1 MRLLAVRW
9 QRWRR
14 IIFFCSQSE
23 QDWAP
28 EALHLHGP
36 SPHGE
41 RMAQT
46 TRQGGLRTWGHT
58 PVSANLGDVGGGAA
72 GPQKT

>member
-23 QDWAP
+23 QGWAP

-36 SPHGE
+36 SPNGE

-46 TRQGGLRTWGHT
+46 TRQGGAAHLGAHT
-58 PVSANLGDVGGGAA
+58 GVRKFGGCGGGAA